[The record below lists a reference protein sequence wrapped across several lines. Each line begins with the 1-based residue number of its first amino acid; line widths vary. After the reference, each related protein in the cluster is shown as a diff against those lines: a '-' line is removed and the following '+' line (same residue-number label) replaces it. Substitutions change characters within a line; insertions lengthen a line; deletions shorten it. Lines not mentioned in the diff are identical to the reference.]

1 MDAIQVMCV
10 FLMLWGVVLFGNL
23 LADLAE
29 INRAT
34 KMGEMEKLEKVQ
46 LAVGHVL
53 IFVEACASSSARGQ
67 HHAHF

>member
-1 MDAIQVMCV
+1 MHVIQVMCV

-34 KMGEMEKLEKVQ
+34 KIGEMEKLEKVWG
-46 LAVGHVL
+46 LGFRV
-53 IFVEACASSSARGQ
+53 
-67 HHAHF
+67 